1 MKQTLGA
8 AFAAALLALATPSVA
23 QEKIPEL
30 PGSKPVT
37 IILGSGPGSGPD
49 NMARTYV
56 QIAAKYTEQ
65 PYVVENR
72 PGSSGLVAVNK
83 LLSSHPDGHSL
94 LVFTRSFAIN
104 HLTLPDVESP
114 LDKLSYIGVAMF
126 APLVAFTYADGSP
139 YADGAAMIAECKA
152 KPGQKWAAA
161 FVASLDWLMVQIIWK
176 ETGCKGEYIP
186 FDDGA
191 ALAAAVM
198 GKHVAIG
205 VGDMGDIVSRA
216 GRLKPLVVA
225 TAERDPRLPDVP
237 TLKELGWNIVQEN
250 HRGLVSLKGIPEEAK
265 KFHEAVFQKVMA
277 DPDWA
282 KFIDSQKARMG
293 GMNGADMEKL
303 ERESEE
309 LGKKVFA
316 ESGLLK

>member
-1 MKQTLGA
+1 MRWIIGA
-8 AFAAALLALATPSVA
+8 ALAAALTAVAGPAGA
-23 QEKIPEL
+23 QEKISPL
-30 PGSKPVT
+30 SGSKPVVLV
-37 IILGSGPGSGPD
+37 LGSGPGSGPD

-56 QIAAKYTEQ
+56 QIAAKYTDQ

-72 PGSSGLVAVNK
+72 PGSSGLVAVNH
-83 LLSSHPDGHSL
+83 LLNQRPDGMSL

-104 HLTLPDVESP
+104 HLTLPNVDSP
-114 LDKLSYIGVAMF
+114 LDKLHFVGVAMF

-139 YADGAAMIAECKA
+139 YSDGAAMIAECKA

-161 FVASLDWLMVQIIWK
+161 FVASLDWLMVQMIWK
-176 ETGCKGEYIP
+176 ETGCKGDYIP

-216 GRLKPLVVA
+216 GRLKPLVIA

-250 HRGLVSLKGIPEEAK
+250 HRGLVSLKDIPEEAK
-265 KFHEAVFQKVMA
+265 EFHDKVFQQVMA

-282 KFIDSQKARMG
+282 KFIDTQKARMG
-293 GMNGADMEKL
+293 GMRGADMQKL
-303 ERESEE
+303 EQESEN
-309 LGKKVFA
+309 LGKEIFA
-316 ESGLLK
+316 QAGLLK